1 MAKLYV
7 KIRFAWWPDY
17 YIAILVFMCRLFG
30 TIPNDEK
37 LEKVIRFAMKKP
49 VITAKE
55 PIKDFDA

>member
-1 MAKLYV
+1 MIYV
-7 KIRFAWWPDY
+7 KIRFAWWLDY

-49 VITAKE
+49 VITTKE

>member
-1 MAKLYV
+1 MIYV
-7 KIRFAWWPDY
+7 KIRFSWWLDY

-49 VITAKE
+49 VITTKE

>member
-1 MAKLYV
+1 MIYV
-7 KIRFAWWPDY
+7 KIRFAWWLDY

-37 LEKVIRFAMKKP
+37 LEKVIRFVMKKP
-49 VITAKE
+49 VITTKE

>member
-1 MAKLYV
+1 MLGVIPLDAGV
-7 KIRFAWWPDY
+7 R
-17 YIAILVFMCRLFG
+17 AILVFMCRLFG

-49 VITAKE
+49 VITTKE

>member
-7 KIRFAWWPDY
+7 KIRFSWWLDY

-49 VITAKE
+49 VITTKE

>member
-7 KIRFAWWPDY
+7 KIRFAWWLD
-17 YIAILVFMCRLFG
+17 ILVFMCRLFG

-49 VITAKE
+49 VITTKE